1 MFSKFIAW
9 KFKCFVYKN
18 KQSSYI
24 VPNYLKLAKKK
35 NASNR
40 IKKKQYDIKKIC
52 PFLNISIFHSIS
64 NIC

>member
-35 NASNR
+35 CQQQNQEKA
-40 IKKKQYDIKKIC
+40 I
-52 PFLNISIFHSIS
+52 
-64 NIC
+64 